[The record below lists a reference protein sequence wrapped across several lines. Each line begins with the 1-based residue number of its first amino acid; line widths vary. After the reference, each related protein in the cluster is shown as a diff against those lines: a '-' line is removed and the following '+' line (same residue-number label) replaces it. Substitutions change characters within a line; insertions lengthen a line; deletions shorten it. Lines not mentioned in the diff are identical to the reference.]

1 MRHSTNCTNSPLTL
15 IKTLLLMTEPG
26 GMGSITV
33 QKMEMCVCWLKGKVL
48 NWVQERLFKDVN
60 IFL

>member
-1 MRHSTNCTNSPLTL
+1 MRPSTNCTNYPLAL

-26 GMGSITV
+26 GTGSITV

>member
-26 GMGSITV
+26 GMGSITE